1 MLAGLALTARTA
13 GMEPMEGLTLSQA
26 ALVEA
31 VNESPAIEEDIL
43 MVCVPGALPPTLAE
57 KLKLAGAAW

>member
-1 MLAGLALTARTA
+1 MDPVG
-13 GMEPMEGLTLSQA
+13 GLTVSQP

-31 VNESPAIEEDIL
+31 VKESPATEEERL
-43 MVCVPGALPPTLAE
+43 MVCVPGALPPALAE